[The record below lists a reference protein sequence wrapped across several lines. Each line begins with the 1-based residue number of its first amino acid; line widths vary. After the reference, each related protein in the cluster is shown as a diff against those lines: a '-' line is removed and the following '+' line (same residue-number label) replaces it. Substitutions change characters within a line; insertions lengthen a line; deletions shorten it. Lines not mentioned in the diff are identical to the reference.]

1 MPFQVAERKTKGAA
15 SSSALSLK
23 NIRIFLPLLPVI
35 LYLGTFFIFP
45 MSKVFF
51 DSLKSNS
58 GNWTIQNF
66 QIIFHNP
73 YQHAFITSLKLGMI
87 SAFSAAIP
95 GAIFSYLIESR
106 ASERLKKLVSSLSGV
121 LSSTGGVPLAF
132 MFIAAIGAQGSA
144 TLLLKKIGIDLYSGS
159 FTLFSFTGLVI
170 VYLYFQIPIMVVVFT
185 PAVKAL
191 RKEWHEAATNLG
203 ADNFKYWTFIG
214 FPILFPSFAA
224 SFLLLFANGFSAY
237 ATARA
242 MTVGNVALVPLQI
255 GSLVDGNIQVGGANV
270 GKALAMGM
278 VFISA
283 LAMVPYL
290 LIQRRTRKWQSK

>member
-1 MPFQVAERKTKGAA
+1 MPETVEVEIKGAT
-15 SSSALSLK
+15 SRGTLNRRNLLVL
-23 NIRIFLPLLPVI
+23 LPLIPIIV
-35 LYLGTFFIFP
+35 YLGAFFLFP
-45 MSKVFF
+45 MSRVLF
-51 DSLKSNS
+51 DSFKSNK
-58 GNWTIQNF
+58 GEFTLENF
-66 QIIFHNP
+66 QIVLHNP
-73 YQHAFITSLKLGMI
+73 YRLAFLTSIKLGLI
-87 SAFSAAIP
+87 SALTAALP
-95 GAIFSYLIESR
+95 GAFFAYLIEIKG
-106 ASERLKKLVSSLSGV
+106 SERIKKLVSSLSGV

-144 TLLLKKIGIDLYSGS
+144 TTLLKNLGIDLYSGK

-191 RKEWHEAATNLG
+191 RNEWHEAATNLG
-203 ADNFKYWTFIG
+203 ATRFNYWRNIG
-214 FPILFPSFAA
+214 IPILFPSFAA

-255 GSLVDGNIQVGGANV
+255 GSLVDGNIQVGGANI

-278 VFISA
+278 VLISA
-283 LAMVPYL
+283 VAMIPYL
-290 LIQRRTRKWQSK
+290 VIQRRTRRWQS

>member
-1 MPFQVAERKTKGAA
+1 MPDTVEVEIKGAT
-15 SSSALSLK
+15 SRGTLNRL
-23 NIRIFLPLLPVI
+23 NLIVLLPLLPI
-35 LYLGTFFIFP
+35 FIYLGAFFLFP
-45 MSKVFF
+45 MSRVLI
-51 DSLKSNS
+51 DSFKSNN
-58 GNWTIQNF
+58 GALTLENF
-66 QIIFHNP
+66 QIVLHNP
-73 YQHAFITSLKLGMI
+73 YRLAFITSIKLGLV
-87 SAFSAAIP
+87 SAFTAALP
-95 GAIFSYLIESR
+95 GALFAYLIEIKG
-106 ASERLKKLVSSLSGV
+106 SERIKKLVSSLSGV

-144 TLLLKKIGIDLYSGS
+144 TTLLKNIGIDLYSGK

-203 ADNFKYWTFIG
+203 ATHFDYWRNIG
-214 FPILFPSFAA
+214 LPILFPSFAA

-255 GSLVDGNIQVGGANV
+255 GSLVDGNVQVGGANI

-278 VFISA
+278 VLISA
-283 LAMVPYL
+283 IAMIPYL
-290 LIQRRTRKWQSK
+290 AIQRRTRRWQS